1 MSNIQEGRLGETNIM
16 CVNNVSAA
24 FRLSKKSLLSR
35 TMIITEHNEH
45 SGNASLDD
53 GFVLLFRSPHG
64 QEIRKQR
71 PKVMTFPERIE
82 SFKMSI
88 NKLNF
93 PVLYVVIAQW

>member
-1 MSNIQEGRLGETNIM
+1 
-16 CVNNVSAA
+16 
-24 FRLSKKSLLSR
+24 
-35 TMIITEHNEH
+35 MIITEHNEH

-93 PVLYVVIAQW
+93 PGLVCRDSSVVERSIAARMVTCSTHVRD